1 MAEKLAPVFGIEPAE
16 VPELPHAFLGTV
28 DEICDDLE
36 RRRERWGL
44 SYFVV
49 QGDGMDAL
57 APVVA
62 RMAGR

>member
-1 MAEKLAPVFGIEPAE
+1 MFV
-16 VPELPHAFLGTV
+16 GTI
-28 DEICDDLE
+28 DQICDDLE
-36 RRRERWGL
+36 RRRDRWGV

-49 QGDGMDAL
+49 QADGLDVF